1 MRKPLEDSD
10 FKHFSGSKMWPSED
24 PLSSPTEY
32 YVCVHCGHK
41 IAFNGCAAYYPSG
54 KKEIDPIL
62 TQEILEHRNIC
73 PDWPQDNIHET
84 AIIDPGAQIG
94 RGTKIWHFSHVI
106 GGAIIGSHCTIGQ
119 NCFIAG
125 QIGDR
130 CKIQNNV
137 SVYKG
142 VVIQDD
148 VFIGPSAVFT
158 NVFLP
163 RAYREQKD
171 SFELT
176 LVQSGASIGA
186 GAVIVCGHTIGECA
200 IIGAGSVVAKDVPA
214 GQLWYGNPAKYKGDI
229 PA

>member
-1 MRKPLEDSD
+1 MRKWLEITD
-10 FKHFSGSKMWPSED
+10 FSFVSGSKQWPPKDSD
-24 PLSSPTEY
+24 DIQYDKL
-32 YVCVHCGHK
+32 VCIHCGVE
-41 IAFNGCAAYYPSG
+41 IAFRACGQFSLNETCDKSTERME
-54 KKEIDPIL
+54 K
-62 TQEILEHRNIC
+62 HRLLCQN
-73 PDWPQDNIHET
+73 WPTGQGNVHET

-94 RGTKIWHFSHVI
+94 RDTKIWHFSHVMDS
-106 GGAIIGSHCTIGQ
+106 AIIGSHCIIGQ

-125 QIGDR
+125 QVGDR

-137 SVYKG
+137 SVFKG

-158 NVFLP
+158 NVLLP

-171 SFELT
+171 AFELT
-176 LVQSGASIGA
+176 LIQSGASVGA
-186 GAVIVCGHTIGECA
+186 GAIIVCGHTIGECA
-200 IIGAGSVVAKDVPA
+200 IIGAGSVVTKDVPA